1 MISGQQAENAFRFVL
16 TITPCADQSIEELN
30 RFGAE
35 LFEALAKQLLFA
47 ALVGAGPMLIVGALV
62 AGLRCQQFF
71 MSLNTFLGSIV
82 LVVGFDA
89 FSALATQILAKK

>member
-16 TITPCADQSIEELN
+16 TITPCADQLIEELN

-62 AGLRCQQFF
+62 AGLRCRQFF
-71 MSLNTFLGSIV
+71 MTSDLGGACVINDQ
-82 LVVGFDA
+82 LIFGDA
-89 FSALATQILAKK
+89 HG